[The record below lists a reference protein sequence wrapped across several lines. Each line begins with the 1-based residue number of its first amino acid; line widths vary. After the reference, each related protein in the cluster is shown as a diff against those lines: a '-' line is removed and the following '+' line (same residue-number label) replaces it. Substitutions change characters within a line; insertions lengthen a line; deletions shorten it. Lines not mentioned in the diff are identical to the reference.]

1 VSQDPYELA
10 KQSAQELT
18 KLTNVSNHEVLVVLG
33 SGWTPAADALGKAQ
47 FEISVSKLPGF
58 SAPSVEGHSGKLR
71 SVKIGNKNVLVQ
83 MGRTHYYEGKGVPA
97 VVHAVRTAINH
108 GVKTVILTNAC
119 GGLRLEWKPGTPILI
134 KDHINLTGAT
144 PLIGARFLD
153 VSEVYSQRLRNIA
166 KEIEPS
172 LNEGVYVQFHGPQYE
187 TPAEVQMSIK
197 IGGDMVGMS
206 TALEAIAAREANAE
220 VLGISLVTNPGAGLT
235 KERLNHEEVL
245 AAGLASATKMGN
257 LLKKVIEKI

>member
-1 VSQDPYELA
+1 MNQDPYELA

-18 KLTNVSNHEVLVVLG
+18 KVTNVSNHDVLVVLG
-33 SGWTPAADALGKAQ
+33 SGWTPAADALGEAQ
-47 FEISVSKLPGF
+47 FEISISKLPGF

-71 SVKIGNKNVLVQ
+71 SVKINNKNVLIQ
-83 MGRTHYYEGKGVPA
+83 MGRTHFYEGKGVSA
-97 VVHAVRTAINH
+97 VVHAVRTAISH

-119 GGLRLEWKPGTPILI
+119 GGLRLEWKPGTPVLI

-153 VSEVYSQRLRNIA
+153 VSEVYSQKLRNIA
-166 KEIEPS
+166 KEIDPS

-187 TPAEVQMSIK
+187 TPAEVQMAIK

-206 TALEAIAAREANAE
+206 TALEAIAAREANAD